1 LVKATLAWIQHQDS
15 QISII
20 GFDRYNSAAAII
32 NSGILEGSISK
43 CIECPGC
50 RCGRW
55 RESLEAGATVPM
67 VSQRHGVLAN
77 RIYAW
82 RQDKRFQG
90 GSVETPGFAT
100 VEVTDAPGVEDIT
113 QHAA

>member
-20 GFDRYNSAAAII
+20 GFDRYNSAVAII
-32 NSGILEGSISK
+32 NSEILEGSISK
-43 CIECPGC
+43 CIEYLGC

-55 RESLEAGATVPM
+55 RESLEAGETVPM

-77 RIYAW
+77 RIYA
-82 RQDKRFQG
+82 
-90 GSVETPGFAT
+90 
-100 VEVTDAPGVEDIT
+100 
-113 QHAA
+113 